1 MANTFLSETDA
12 SIGTSP
18 ATVFT
23 CGASTQST
31 IIGLSK
37 EQYKKI
43 KNDINTDNIFNNI
56 DTTLYPRDTVYD
68 KLIDIFQNNNSKYTN
83 CPNENKVKDKKWISE
98 LKEHLKLISNNNV
111 LFNRERLSVSISY
124 KDKDSDNT
132 LLPIAQSVVDIIN
145 ERVNL
150 TSILTDIKD
159 IEYLT
164 TEDQQQNT
172 FNIFINYPIVNKI
185 NNPFFKN
192 VQIKVVLVKR
202 RLLQD
207 EIFAPNMY
215 DSTKFQ
221 IKSLE
226 IINIIDVDVKTGV
239 DNPND
244 YYSFKKLMT
253 ENGEMTSRDYLNKE
267 MIKTRKKHEHEMDFR
282 NIIIEDDNYLN
293 DYMIPA
299 QIC

>member
-1 MANTFLSETDA
+1 MIIIFFLLFLFIIYNLNNKET
-12 SIGTSP
+12 
-18 ATVFT
+18 
-23 CGASTQST
+23 
-31 IIGLSK
+31 K

-83 CPNENKVKDKKWISE
+83 CPNENKVKDQKWISE

-124 KDKDSDNT
+124 KDKDSDNS

-150 TSILTDIKD
+150 TSILTDIRD

-172 FNIFINYPIVNKI
+172 FNIFINYPVVNKI
-185 NNPFFKN
+185 NNPIFKN

>member
-1 MANTFLSETDA
+1 MIIIFFLLFLFIIYNLNKKET
-12 SIGTSP
+12 
-18 ATVFT
+18 
-23 CGASTQST
+23 
-31 IIGLSK
+31 K

-68 KLIDIFQNNNSKYTN
+68 KLIDIFQNKNLTYND
-83 CPNENKVKDKKWISE
+83 CPNENKVKDQKWISE
-98 LKEHLKLISNNNV
+98 LKDNLNLISNNNV
-111 LFNRERLSVSISY
+111 LFNREKLPVSITY
-124 KDKDSDNT
+124 REKDTDNT

-172 FNIFINYPIVNKI
+172 FNIFINYPVVNKI
-185 NNPFFKN
+185 NNPIFKN

-207 EIFAPNMY
+207 EFFAPNMY

-226 IINIIDVDVKTGV
+226 IKNIIDVDVKTGV
-239 DNPND
+239 DNPDD

>member
-1 MANTFLSETDA
+1 MIIIFFLLFLFIIYNLNNKET
-12 SIGTSP
+12 
-18 ATVFT
+18 
-23 CGASTQST
+23 
-31 IIGLSK
+31 K

-43 KNDINTDNIFNNI
+43 KNYINTDNIFNNI

-83 CPNENKVKDKKWISE
+83 CPNENKVKDQKWISE

-111 LFNRERLSVSISY
+111 LFNRERLPVSISY

-150 TSILTDIKD
+150 TSILTDIRD

-172 FNIFINYPIVNKI
+172 FNIFINYPVVNKI
-185 NNPFFKN
+185 NNPIFKN

>member
-1 MANTFLSETDA
+1 MIIIFFLLFLFIIYNLNNKET
-12 SIGTSP
+12 
-18 ATVFT
+18 
-23 CGASTQST
+23 
-31 IIGLSK
+31 K

-111 LFNRERLSVSISY
+111 LFNREKLPVSISY
-124 KDKDSDNT
+124 KDKDSDNS

-150 TSILTDIKD
+150 TSILTDIRD

-172 FNIFINYPIVNKI
+172 FNIFINYPVVNKI
-185 NNPFFKN
+185 NNPIFKN

-226 IINIIDVDVKTGV
+226 IKNIIDVDVKTGV

>member
-1 MANTFLSETDA
+1 MNIIFFLLFLFIIYNLNKTET
-12 SIGTSP
+12 
-18 ATVFT
+18 
-23 CGASTQST
+23 
-31 IIGLSK
+31 K

-43 KNDINTDNIFNNI
+43 KNDIKTENIFNHI
-56 DTTLYPRDTVYD
+56 DTTLYPKDTVYD
-68 KLIDIFQNNNSKYTN
+68 KLIDIFQNNATYTN
-83 CPNENKVKDKKWISE
+83 CPNENKVKDEKWIIE
-98 LKEHLKLISNNNV
+98 LKNNLKLISNKNV
-111 LFNRERLSVSISY
+111 LFNREKLPVSITY
-124 KDKDSDNT
+124 REKDTDNT
-132 LLPIAQSVVDIIN
+132 LLPLAQSVVDIIN

-172 FNIFINYPIVNKI
+172 FNIFINYPVVNKI
-185 NNPFFKN
+185 NNPIFKN
-192 VQIKVVLVKR
+192 IQIKVILVKK

-226 IINIIDVDVKTGV
+226 IKNIIDVDVKTGV
-239 DNPND
+239 DNPDD

>member
-1 MANTFLSETDA
+1 MIIIFFLLFLFIIYNLNNKET
-12 SIGTSP
+12 
-18 ATVFT
+18 
-23 CGASTQST
+23 
-31 IIGLSK
+31 K

-43 KNDINTDNIFNNI
+43 KNYINTDNIFNNI

-68 KLIDIFQNNNSKYTN
+68 KLIDIFQNKNLTYND
-83 CPNENKVKDKKWISE
+83 CPNENKVKDEKWISK
-98 LKEHLKLISNNNV
+98 LKDNLKLISNNNV
-111 LFNRERLSVSISY
+111 LFNREKLPVSITY
-124 KDKDSDNT
+124 RKKDTDNT

-150 TSILTDIKD
+150 TSILTDIRD

-172 FNIFINYPIVNKI
+172 LNIFINYPVVNKI
-185 NNPFFKN
+185 NNPIFKN

-226 IINIIDVDVKTGV
+226 IINVIDVDVKTGV

-253 ENGEMTSRDYLNKE
+253 ENGEMTSKDYINKE
-267 MIKTRKKHEHEMDFR
+267 MIKTRKKHEYEMDFR

>member
-1 MANTFLSETDA
+1 MIIIFFLLFLFIIYNLNNKET
-12 SIGTSP
+12 
-18 ATVFT
+18 
-23 CGASTQST
+23 
-31 IIGLSK
+31 K

-83 CPNENKVKDKKWISE
+83 CPNENKVKDQKWIYE

-111 LFNRERLSVSISY
+111 LFNREKLPVSISY
-124 KDKDSDNT
+124 KDKDSDNS

-150 TSILTDIKD
+150 TSILTDIRD

-172 FNIFINYPIVNKI
+172 FNIFINYPVVNKI
-185 NNPFFKN
+185 NNPIFKN

>member
-1 MANTFLSETDA
+1 MIIIFFLLFLFIIYNLNNKET
-12 SIGTSP
+12 
-18 ATVFT
+18 
-23 CGASTQST
+23 
-31 IIGLSK
+31 K

-83 CPNENKVKDKKWISE
+83 CHNENKVKDVKWISE
-98 LKEHLKLISNNNV
+98 LKDNLKLISNNNV
-111 LFNRERLSVSISY
+111 LFNREKLPVSISY
-124 KDKDSDNT
+124 KDKDSDNS

-150 TSILTDIKD
+150 TSILTDIRD

-172 FNIFINYPIVNKI
+172 FNIFINYPVVNKI
-185 NNPFFKN
+185 NNPIFKN

-226 IINIIDVDVKTGV
+226 IKNIIDVDVKTGV

>member
-1 MANTFLSETDA
+1 MIIIFFLLFLFIIYNLNNKET
-12 SIGTSP
+12 
-18 ATVFT
+18 
-23 CGASTQST
+23 
-31 IIGLSK
+31 K

-111 LFNRERLSVSISY
+111 LFNREKLPVSISY
-124 KDKDSDNT
+124 KDKDSDNS

-150 TSILTDIKD
+150 TSILTDIRD

-172 FNIFINYPIVNKI
+172 FNIFINYPVVNKI
-185 NNPFFKN
+185 NNPIFKN